1 MGKKNDSLPSSRLL
15 QYSNL
20 RRTQNVFFL
29 AMQYNTLRKHSLLQ
43 TNSETIK
50 YMSIWLFC
58 IVSLRE
64 LFLLSALGAAAIP
77 LRVFPQHVRSGHYSP
92 SVTCLMSENQ
102 KCSCF
107 SKSWCAH
114 SVWERFRG
122 SASTRWEYKNGL
134 PWGVA
139 VRFFS
144 SGRRTVGQETKL
156 DAPKLSATVCKVVLF
171 RSFK

>member
-1 MGKKNDSLPSSRLL
+1 MLSTSDVISEVRGREKICIKEPLKSNGKKNDSLPSSRLL

-29 AMQYNTLRKHSLLQ
+29 AVQYNTLRKHSLLQ
-43 TNSETIK
+43 TNSETVK

-77 LRVFPQHVRSGHYSP
+77 PRVFPQHVRSGHYSP

-114 SVWERFRG
+114 LVWERFRD
-122 SASTRWEYKNGL
+122 SASTR
-134 PWGVA
+134 
-139 VRFFS
+139 
-144 SGRRTVGQETKL
+144 
-156 DAPKLSATVCKVVLF
+156 
-171 RSFK
+171 